1 MIGPDMCCDLQLRWG
16 SGHLGGLGVA
26 QFAQDA
32 QRRMV
37 CMVEPTLQTGKPAGY
52 AVGRQ
57 EKADSKHM
65 IECSI
70 RKREETG
77 CA

>member
-1 MIGPDMCCDLQLRWG
+1 MTCNYVGEVGISVGW
-16 SGHLGGLGVA
+16 SVA

-32 QRRMV
+32 QRIMV
-37 CMVEPTLQTGKPAGY
+37 CMVEPTLRTGKPAGY
-52 AVGRQ
+52 GVSRQ

-65 IECSI
+65 IGCLI